1 MINEGPLFKNS
12 GFVSSIGVNA
22 PAPYTK
28 IKQTGI
34 GYQKIHSME
43 ILKTEIKVNVAF
55 ELYVHF
61 LLRRYWKL
69 TFSLTAPCE
78 PIFGL
83 TGYDIT

>member
-12 GFVSSIGVNA
+12 GFVSSIGIKA

-28 IKQTGI
+28 IEQAGI

-61 LLRRYWKL
+61 L
-69 TFSLTAPCE
+69 
-78 PIFGL
+78 
-83 TGYDIT
+83 